1 MLQKKNWLA
10 AILPILTL
18 LAMLLLAPAS
28 QAAWDTNITDIVTDA
43 TTFFTSI
50 KGLVITI
57 VVFGIAI
64 GFAKFIKKK

>member
-1 MLQKKNWLA
+1 MLNKSWFKAL
-10 AILPILTL
+10 LPLV
-18 LAMLLLAPAS
+18 AMLAIVGIAPVS

-50 KGLVITI
+50 KGLVITV

-64 GFAKFIKKK
+64 GFAKFIKKR